1 MGYIDALTSSCFK
14 TAQDGSKLFFPWGTL
29 GRGYVI
35 PSQPVYER
43 LQRQVSAVMAL
54 TLPVSIT
61 VVVLS
66 NLFGLTIAALA
77 IVLCIACAMVWARYV
92 VRGLQPAT
100 ERLSLQESITSQAR
114 LQSPA
119 LLWSILIVS
128 IAFVGAG
135 IYVWI
140 INPRNWLTPV
150 AAISFFGFG
159 AAFLANM
166 LVVRRKDKNAA
177 R

>member
-1 MGYIDALTSSCFK
+1 VGYIDALTSSCFK

-54 TLPVSIT
+54 ALPVGLT
-61 VVVLS
+61 VVVLP

-77 IVLCIACAMVWARYV
+77 IVLCMACAVVWTRYV

-100 ERLSLQESITSQAR
+100 ERLSLQESMTSQAR
-114 LQSPA
+114 LHSPA
-119 LLWSILIVS
+119 LLWSMLIGMLV
-128 IAFVGAG
+128 FVGAG
-135 IYVWI
+135 IYVFVI
-140 INPRNWLTPV
+140 DPRNWITAV
-150 AAISFFGFG
+150 AMTGLSGFG
-159 AAFLANM
+159 AAFFAYM
-166 LVVRRKDKNAA
+166 LVERQKGKNAA

>member
-66 NLFGLTIAALA
+66 NLFGLTIVALA
-77 IVLCIACAMVWARYV
+77 IVLCIACAMVWTRYV
-92 VRGLQPAT
+92 VRGLQPTT

-114 LQSPA
+114 LHSPA

-128 IAFVGAG
+128 LVFVGAG
-135 IYVWI
+135 IYVLI
-140 INPRNWLTPV
+140 INPRNWLAPV

-159 AAFLANM
+159 VAFLANM
-166 LVVRRKDKNAA
+166 LVVLRNDKNAG